1 MLFLLYYRD
10 VQHRA
15 DLTKSEP
22 AEYKKEQNMAKYT
35 FKDIKAIQNC
45 TPAELKDKAI
55 NELKNYQTG
64 YYHKSTANWSY
75 LVYVVEYNGRLLEVA
90 TIFGHII

>member
-1 MLFLLYYRD
+1 
-10 VQHRA
+10 
-15 DLTKSEP
+15 
-22 AEYKKEQNMAKYT
+22 MAKYT

-90 TIFGHII
+90 TTFGHII